1 MGQAYAADPVSQSGS
16 HTESGHSPEQL
27 SCSDA
32 LVQAAPPRRAAIS
45 THAFQCGAGVGGG
58 WVGGGGEVRVPDRVG
73 GEQDASVIS
82 THSPLA

>member
-16 HTESGHSPEQL
+16 HTMSGHSPEQP

-32 LVQAAPPRRAAIS
+32 LIQAAPPRRATIS
-45 THAFQCGAGVGGG
+45 THAFQCGPGVGGG
-58 WVGGGGEVRVPDRVG
+58 AVGVQGRVG
-73 GEQDASVIS
+73 GEQDAAIIS

>member
-16 HTESGHSPEQL
+16 HTMSGHSPEQL

-32 LVQAAPPRRAAIS
+32 LIQAAPPRRATIS

-58 WVGGGGEVRVPDRVG
+58 WGGGEVRVQDRVG
-73 GEQDASVIS
+73 GEQDAAVIS